1 MSIEVEVPTI
11 DTLLLPMELLYTGQF
26 TMGDWKLHNYSLKM
40 EQVYQIVMYNV
51 HQVAS
56 KHLKL
61 KPSFAT
67 TVIWSLYSLL
77 QYSMNLFK

>member
-1 MSIEVEVPTI
+1 MNVEVEVPII

-26 TMGDWKLHNYSLKM
+26 TMGDWKLYNYFLQM
-40 EQVYQIVMYNV
+40 EQVYQIVMYNL

-61 KPSFAT
+61 KLSFAT

-77 QYSMNLFK
+77 HYSMNLFK